1 METFR
6 KLPIF
11 FTIVLGIL
19 TGCNS
24 SSEKAE
30 NDTELHEK
38 TAFEAPE
45 TKKLS
50 PTQAYEMASG
60 DQEMIIMDVRTPEEY
75 ESGHIEGAIN
85 INLRSEDFQDKLKN
99 LNKEKK
105 YLVYCMGGHRSN
117 RAQLLMDSLD
127 FEQVFD
133 LEGGFRQWSAADLPS
148 Q

>member
-1 METFR
+1 MDTFK
-6 KLPIF
+6 KLLVF
-11 FTIVLGIL
+11 FVVVLGII
-19 TGCNS
+19 TSCSS
-24 SSEKAE
+24 SSEKAG
-30 NDTELHEK
+30 NDTKVREEA
-38 TAFEAPE
+38 TAE

-60 DQEMIIMDVRTPEEY
+60 DQEMIIVDVRTPEEY
-75 ESGHIEGAIN
+75 ESGHIAGAIN

-99 LNKEKK
+99 LNKGKK

-127 FEQVFD
+127 FEQVYD